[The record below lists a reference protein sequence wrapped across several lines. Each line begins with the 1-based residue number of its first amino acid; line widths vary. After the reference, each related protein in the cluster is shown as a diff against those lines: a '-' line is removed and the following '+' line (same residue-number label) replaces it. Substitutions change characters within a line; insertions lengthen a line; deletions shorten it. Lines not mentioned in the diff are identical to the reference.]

1 MSVLR
6 VLIVEDEALIAMMVE
21 DAVEAHGDIVVAS
34 ASNIQEALQCA
45 ATVDFDVALLDL
57 NLGGQKAHAVPAM
70 VAARHKPFA
79 FVTGYGDSG
88 VLASYA
94 HAPVVTKPFKFTDIA
109 AALTTLAE
117 RCVR

>member
-1 MSVLR
+1 MSGLR

-21 DAVEAHGDIVVAS
+21 DAVEANGDVVVAS
-34 ASNIQEALQCA
+34 ACNIQEALQCA

-79 FVTGYGDSG
+79 FVTGYGDAG
-88 VLASYA
+88 VLAAHA
-94 HAPVVTKPFKFTDIA
+94 HAPVITKPFKFADIS
-109 AALTTLAE
+109 AALATLE
-117 RCVR
+117 GRCQH